1 MRATRFIPCL
11 ILCILF
17 VASPALRAQTNAPA
31 RSFQRA
37 QGANGFNG
45 GQGVAGFAIGGPV
58 GVLNDQQ
65 RASYESIMNG
75 QRGRLAELQAKLRAA
90 RQDLLITSVD
100 QKFDENII
108 RQKALVIA
116 RIDAE
121 MMVLRVKVFSQ
132 VQPPLTPEQIEK
144 IKAGEP
150 GAIHPVG
157 QQPLERAPR
166 HQALAGTN
174 SDDNG
179 LPPKK

>member
-17 VASPALRAQTNAPA
+17 AASASLKAQQTNAPA
-31 RSFQRA
+31 RPIAHS
-37 QGANGFNG
+37 QGANG

-75 QRGRLAELQAKLRAA
+75 QRGRLAELQSRLRAA
-90 RQDLLITSVD
+90 RQDLVATSVD
-100 QKFDENII
+100 QKFDENVI
-108 RQKALVIA
+108 RQKALMVA

-121 MMVLRVKVFSQ
+121 MMVLRVRVFSQ

-157 QQPLERAPR
+157 QSQLERAPHR
-166 HQALAGTN
+166 QTPAGTN
-174 SDDNG
+174 ANDNG